1 MRKGV
6 TVWLWVVF
14 CMLMSACSS
23 SDWTEQA
30 CPISP
35 ASVCSEPAK
44 PVQEPAEQVSCDLKN
59 VVWQVFVQEMQKN
72 IQNTRENTSDKAFV
86 QILASEDALRAGEC
100 VDINVD
106 SMERLMKLPGVG
118 EKRARAILQARQK
131 KSFRHKKDIR
141 KVRGIGSKAYQKMAS
156 MICDI

>member
-23 SDWTEQA
+23 SEWTEQA

-35 ASVCSEPAK
+35 ASVCSEPA
-44 PVQEPAEQVSCDLKN
+44 EQVSCDLKN
-59 VVWQVFVQEMQKN
+59 VVWQVFAQEMQKN
-72 IQNTRENTSDKAFV
+72 IQNVRENTSDKASV